1 MTCLPSPKFRIPGL
15 LVLCSLLLIL
25 SACSDDGPTQP
36 ANGGTETTLEE
47 CLSAEESE
55 LADLINAY
63 RADNGLAAIPVTVSL
78 TAVAH
83 WHVWDLELNSPHG
96 GSCNLHSWS
105 DQGVWSAVCYTSDH
119 AQAQGMWDKPREIT
133 EGEYTGNGYEIAYWS
148 SGTATPSGALS
159 GWQSS
164 SGHNDVILNQGIWT
178 GRDPWPAMGIGLR
191 DGYAVVWFGDIADPQ
206 GNTGD
211 CP

>member
-1 MTCLPSPKFRIPGL
+1 MTFLRLSTIKPWHLL
-15 LVLCSLLLIL
+15 LVLGCLVVLA
-25 SACSDDGPTQP
+25 ACSDDDPTEP
-36 ANGGTETTLEE
+36 GGGGMQTTLDE
-47 CLSAEESE
+47 CLSPQEAQ

-78 TAVAH
+78 TVVAQ
-83 WHVWDLELNSPHG
+83 WHAWDLDTNAPHD

-105 DQGVWSAVCYTSDH
+105 AQDAWSAVCYTSDH

-133 EGEYTGNGYEIAYWS
+133 QDAYAGNGYEIAYWS
-148 SGTATPSGALS
+148 SGTATPSGALA

-178 GRDPWPAMGIGLR
+178 GRNPWPAMGIGMR
-191 DGYAVVWFGDIADPQ
+191 EGYAVVWFGDIADPQ
-206 GNTGD
+206 GNIST